1 MNALPEYNALTLI
14 ASDSEDLAVVAGLIQ
29 DSLFPI
35 LDSQFDVR
43 KKTFVVVLN
52 RFCWEMESKKPPY
65 IRTHSILHFNNVISV
80 SSQDVD
86 KSKDRIYNLLSIIP
100 VRNGDDQFVY
110 LTLAGGGVIRLC
122 VEDIK
127 ATLKDVGD
135 AWHTASRPVHENS
148 DLSDDR

>member
-1 MNALPEYNALTLI
+1 MNALPEYNAITLI
-14 ASDSEDLAVVAGLIQ
+14 ASDREDLAVVAGLIQ

-35 LDSQFDVR
+35 SDSQFDTS

-52 RFCWEMESKKPPY
+52 RFCWEMVSEKPPY

-100 VRNGDDQFVY
+100 VQNGDDQFVY
-110 LTLAGGGVIRLC
+110 LTLAGGGVIRLG

-135 AWHTASRPVHENS
+135 AWHTTSRPVHENS
-148 DLSDDR
+148 DLSDGR

>member
-1 MNALPEYNALTLI
+1 MSALPEYNAITLI

-35 LDSQFDVR
+35 IDSQFDAS

-52 RFCWEMESKKPPY
+52 RFCWEMESQKPPY

-80 SSQDVD
+80 SSQGVD

-110 LTLAGGGVIRLC
+110 LTLAGGGVICLG
-122 VEDIK
+122 VEGII

-135 AWHTASRPVHENS
+135 AWYTTSRPIHENS